1 MTIETEAT
9 SAGIITQVLHPLEPL
24 TAAEMAQA
32 ISILRNNGKLGFQT
46 RFVKVDLHESPKEVV
61 LNFKDGDPVEREAF
75 IMLLD
80 GTDGA
85 TYEVV
90 VSLTQGQV
98 KEFRHIPGVQP
109 PIMLDEVFAC
119 EQLLINDP
127 AFQEALKKRGITDF
141 SLVTIDAWSAGNYG
155 EDIEQNL
162 RLVRALTWVR
172 AEPGDNNY
180 ARPVDGLIALVD
192 LNAMKIVRIEDHQ
205 VIPLPPESGNY
216 AADYIKQFRQD
227 LKPLEISQPEG
238 PSFVVRGHEVKWQKL
253 SFRVGFTQREG
264 LVLHT
269 IGYED
274 QGRIRPIIYRASLA
288 EMTVPYGDPSVTQYR
303 KNAFDVGEY
312 GLGMMVNSLELGC
325 DCLGEIYYFDVALC
339 SNQGEVLKLPN
350 VICLHEEDFGLLW
363 KHMDFRTN
371 QAEVR
376 RSRRLVVSFIAT
388 IGNYEYGYYWYFYQ
402 DGAIE
407 FEVKLTGILSTAALP
422 PGETTKYGTL
432 LAPQLYAP
440 IHQHFVCLRLDM
452 MVDGLRNSVYEVHTE
467 AEPLGP
473 DNPHGNAF
481 YAKRT
486 LLKTEQKAQ
495 QVIDPLS
502 ARYWQ
507 IVNPGSFNRMGQP
520 VAYKLMPGDNVLP
533 FTHPEASVSRRAGY
547 MSKHL
552 WVTPYQPDE
561 KFAAGDY
568 PNQHPGGDGL
578 PQWTQANRSIENTNV
593 VLWYSMGAHHVPR
606 LEDWPVMPVS
616 RIGFMLK
623 PVGFFDRNP
632 ALDVPPS
639 IAKHCH

>member
-1 MTIETEAT
+1 MTVETQAT
-9 SAGIITQVLHPLEPL
+9 RIDITQILHPLEPL

-32 ISILRNNGKLGFQT
+32 ISILRSSGKLGSQT
-46 RFVKVDLHESPKEVV
+46 RFVKVDLNEPAKEVV

-85 TYEVV
+85 TYEVI
-90 VSLTQGQV
+90 VSLRQGQV

-127 AFQEALKKRGITDF
+127 VFQEALRKRGITDF

-155 EDIEQNL
+155 EDVEQNL

-172 AEPGDNNY
+172 AEPGDNSY

-205 VIPLPPESGNY
+205 VIPLPPEPGNY
-216 AADYIKQFRQD
+216 SSDYIKQFRQD

-238 PSFVVRGHEVKWQKL
+238 PSFVVRGHEVKWQKW
-253 SFRVGFTQREG
+253 SFQVGFTQREG

-274 QGRIRPIIYRASLA
+274 QGRVRPIIYRASLA

-350 VICLHEEDFGLLW
+350 VICLHEEDFGILW
-363 KHMDFRTN
+363 KHVDFRTN

-440 IHQHFVCLRLDM
+440 IHQHFMCLRLDM
-452 MVDGLRNSVYEVHTE
+452 MVDGLRNSVYEIHTE

-486 LLKTEQKAQ
+486 LLKTEQEAQ

-502 ARYWQ
+502 ARYWE

-520 VAYKLMPGDNVLP
+520 VTYKLMPGDNVLP

-552 WVTPYQPDE
+552 WVTPYRPNE

-568 PNQHPGGDGL
+568 PNQHPGSDGL
-578 PQWTQANRSIENTNV
+578 PQWTQTNRSIENTNV
-593 VLWYSMGAHHVPR
+593 VLWYAMGAHHIPR
-606 LEDWPVMPVS
+606 LEDWPVMPVT
-616 RIGFMLK
+616 RMGFMLK
-623 PVGFFDRNP
+623 PAGFFDRNP

-639 IAKHCH
+639 AAKHCH